1 MTEPGVMRALRVV
14 AVAEGFSFLILIVSS
29 ILKRTTGPNIVPVT
43 GALHGALFVA
53 AVLLT
58 LANLARLRWSLTF
71 TAVMLTVGSP
81 GLHFP
86 VARTHPATAGQPPR

>member
-1 MTEPGVMRALRVV
+1 MRALRVV
-14 AVAEGFSFLILIVSS
+14 AVAEGVSFLVLIVSS

-58 LANLARLRWSLTF
+58 LVNLKRLRWSLWF
-71 TAVMLTVGSP
+71 TAVMLTIASP

-86 VARTHPATAGQPPR
+86 VAATRIGTGVRR